1 MLKKGRSKYLNLAI
15 MDEAFH
21 YPPELLSLLVQT
33 IPRLCRTK
41 PQVFLFFEGA
51 GVGGS
56 ILKPFQQR
64 WLADKNGVSKYEIA
78 EGIITQLNKCGDT
91 MIRQRREIVKRVTEF
106 EDFTTCWDGDRLIAE
121 GFVAKVR
128 NIVNVKDSFTRMK
141 IERETEVT
149 KRTTEK
155 RKEADELAQKQQ
167 RITEI
172 QSDLLG
178 LFSET
183 DRSKRGKQLETVLNR
198 LFAAFDILVTEAFT
212 IVGNEG
218 EGVVE
223 QIDGVISLNS
233 HLYLVEMKWW
243 QDKLGPGDIAQ
254 HMVRVFNRGQSRG
267 IFISNSGYT
276 AAALKSCVESLK
288 DNVFVLCEL
297 EEIVLLLERGEDL
310 ALLLTKKVEAT
321 IVHKNPLYKPHQAA
335 YIA

>member
-1 MLKKGRSKYLNLAI
+1 

-51 GVGGS
+51 GVGDS
-56 ILKPFQQR
+56 VRQPFEQR
-64 WLADKNGVSKYEIA
+64 WLADKVGISKYEIA
-78 EGIITQLNKCGDT
+78 EGILTQLNKLGDP

-106 EDFTTCWDGDRLIAE
+106 EEFTTCWDGDRLIAE
-121 GFVAKVR
+121 GLVAKVR
-128 NIVNVKDSFTRMK
+128 NIVNVKDSFTRMN
-141 IERETEVT
+141 IEREAEVA
-149 KRTTEK
+149 KRTAEQRKKASELQQK
-155 RKEADELAQKQQ
+155 RQAIA
-167 RITEI
+167 EI
-172 QSDLLG
+172 QSELLS
-178 LFSET
+178 LFSEA
-183 DRSKRGKQLETVLNR
+183 DRVKRGKQLEVILNR

-243 QDKLGPGDIAQ
+243 QDKLGPSDIAQ
-254 HMVRVFNRGQSRG
+254 HMVRVYRRGQSRG

-276 AAALKSCVESLK
+276 AAALKSCVEGLQQSL
-288 DNVFVLCEL
+288 FVLCEL
-297 EEIVLLLERGEDL
+297 EEIVLLLEKGEDL
-310 ALLLTKKVEAT
+310 AQLLTKKVEAS
-321 IVHKNPLYKPHQAA
+321 IVHKNPLYKPYQAA
-335 YIA
+335 FFP